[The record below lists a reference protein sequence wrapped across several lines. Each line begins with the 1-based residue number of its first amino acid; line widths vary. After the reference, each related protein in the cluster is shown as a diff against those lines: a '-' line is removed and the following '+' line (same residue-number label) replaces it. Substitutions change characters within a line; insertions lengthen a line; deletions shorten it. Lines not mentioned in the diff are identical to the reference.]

1 MLQEMQSKF
10 SFTTSS
16 IIVLE
21 FEMPDG
27 YLGIST
33 NPTINMLGHMMH
45 EVQHKRDEESN
56 ERKPK
61 YLFDVHRDTQKALS
75 NLSRKS
81 KQKSIRHSEHYLK

>member
-1 MLQEMQSKF
+1 
-10 SFTTSS
+10 
-16 IIVLE
+16 
-21 FEMPDG
+21 MPDG

-45 EVQHKRDEESN
+45 EMQHKRDVESN

-61 YLFDVHRDTQKALS
+61 YLFDVYRDTQKALS